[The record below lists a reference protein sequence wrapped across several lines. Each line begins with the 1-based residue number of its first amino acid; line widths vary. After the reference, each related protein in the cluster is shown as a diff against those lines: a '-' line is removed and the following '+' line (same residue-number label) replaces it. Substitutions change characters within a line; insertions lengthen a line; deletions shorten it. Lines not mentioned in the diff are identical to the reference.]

1 MSFRLTENRH
11 RSAAQPM
18 KPLVDPAAWRP
29 EEMAAHDDW
38 IYELSNAE
46 IAELTQ
52 AVERASSG
60 GGDIKDVKL
69 ADFPLPTLGP
79 ALADIRGDLLEG
91 RGFVL
96 IRGVPVAEYSRAQ
109 SALAF
114 WGIGLHLGRPI
125 SQNGQGHLLG
135 HVKDIGNDYNDPTTR
150 GYTSRAEIGFH
161 CDRCEYVGLM
171 CLHPAKQGGE
181 SRIASSVMLYN
192 EMLARRPDLV
202 EELVKD
208 FCWTRHGESSPGEK
222 PFYEYPVFAFEQGY
236 FSARGVSSHIY
247 KSQGL
252 PGVPPFTEKQIEAL
266 DLFKATVRELAFDME
281 FRQGDI
287 QFLQNQ
293 VILHSRRGFEDW
305 PEPERRRHLLRLW
318 VSDDAGRA
326 VPPVY
331 RKIISGINVEG
342 VEPKTPLDVD
352 A

>member
-150 GYTSRAEIGFH
+150 GYTSRAGSRATRTITT
-161 CDRCEYVGLM
+161 RC
-171 CLHPAKQGGE
+171 
-181 SRIASSVMLYN
+181 
-192 EMLARRPDLV
+192 ARRAPHRQIAPSLSTPGIHAPLIARSPHTLTD
-202 EELVKD
+202 KYRH
-208 FCWTRHGESSPGEK
+208 TR
-222 PFYEYPVFAFEQGY
+222 
-236 FSARGVSSHIY
+236 RT
-247 KSQGL
+247 L
-252 PGVPPFTEKQIEAL
+252 PLT
-266 DLFKATVRELAFDME
+266 
-281 FRQGDI
+281 
-287 QFLQNQ
+287 
-293 VILHSRRGFEDW
+293 H
-305 PEPERRRHLLRLW
+305 
-318 VSDDAGRA
+318 
-326 VPPVY
+326 
-331 RKIISGINVEG
+331 
-342 VEPKTPLDVD
+342 
-352 A
+352 